1 MPPYE
6 VVFRKANVAGA
17 SVTVV
22 GKYTGVR
29 RIAQACVVA
38 GSLSLLVLTA
48 GCGIQPS
55 SSPST
60 RTPTPTA
67 SPRTVTP
74 APVAS
79 TTPTSAPAPVFATGI
94 DAFAQMLSSLP
105 VDDQPESHTGY
116 VREYF
121 TLWVDA
127 NRNGCNTRAEV
138 LIAQTLAAIT
148 RHGSCTIDSGA
159 WVSLYDG
166 LTLTTAGDLDIDHV
180 VPLSEAW
187 KSGAWQWDAATREQF
202 ANDLG
207 YPGALL
213 AVSASS
219 NRSKG
224 DKDPSRWMPVTGATC
239 DYVQRWIGVK
249 FRWSLTVDSTEKSVL
264 SAALVG
270 CAVVS
275 EPIPVKA
282 TVTTSPKQ
290 APAPA
295 AAGASGAGGRG
306 SGDGVT
312 DPNYGTCKVAKA
324 NGRGPYIRGV
334 DPEYAFYRDGDSD
347 GMVCE

>member
-1 MPPYE
+1 L
-6 VVFRKANVAGA
+6 A
-17 SVTVV
+17 
-22 GKYTGVR
+22 
-29 RIAQACVVA
+29 
-38 GSLSLLVLTA
+38 
-48 GCGIQPS
+48 
-55 SSPST
+55 
-60 RTPTPTA
+60 
-67 SPRTVTP
+67 
-74 APVAS
+74 
-79 TTPTSAPAPVFATGI
+79 TTLPTSAAAPVFATGV
-94 DAFAQMLSSLP
+94 DAFAQMLATLP

-116 VREYF
+116 VRDYF
-121 TLWVDA
+121 VLWSDA

-148 RHGSCTIDSGA
+148 RHGSCTIDSGS

-207 YPGALL
+207 YPGSLL

-224 DKDPSRWMPVTGATC
+224 DKDPARWMPVAGAAC

-249 FRWSLTVDSTEKSVL
+249 FRWSLTVDSAEKTVL
-264 SAALVG
+264 SATLVG
-270 CAVVS
+270 CAVASQSV
-275 EPIPVKA
+275 PTKA
-282 TVTTSPKQ
+282 IVTRTSNQ
-290 APAPA
+290 APAPV
-295 AAGASGAGGRG
+295 SGGSG

-312 DPNYGTCKVAKA
+312 DPDYGTCKVAKA
-324 NGRGPYIRGV
+324 NGRGPYIKGV
-334 DPEYAFYRDGDSD
+334 DPEYAFYRDGDKD